1 MKRGNTMEEL
11 KRIIEEKGKVL
22 SDQVLKTDSFLNHS
36 VDPVLMDHIGRDF
49 AGHFRDAGITKV
61 ITIESGGIA
70 PALATAM
77 HLGVPM
83 VFVKKARPV
92 TMTAPLTAT
101 VHSFTKNRDYELCV
115 EQGLIKAEDHVLF
128 IDDFLAN
135 GDAFKGIL
143 TLLDQAQA
151 HLSGAGICIEKP
163 WQHGRKTIR
172 DLGIPLYVLASV
184 KSMSEDGIV
193 WDEPDQ

>member
-1 MKRGNTMEEL
+1 MEEL
-11 KRIIEEKGKVL
+11 KRNIEEKGKVL

-83 VFVKKARPV
+83 VFVKKSQ
-92 TMTAPLTAT
+92 TGDYDCT
-101 VHSFTKNRDYELCV
+101 VDCHR
-115 EQGLIKAEDHVLF
+115 A
-128 IDDFLAN
+128 FLYQ
-135 GDAFKGIL
+135 KQRL
-143 TLLDQAQA
+143 
-151 HLSGAGICIEKP
+151 
-163 WQHGRKTIR
+163 
-172 DLGIPLYVLASV
+172 
-184 KSMSEDGIV
+184 
-193 WDEPDQ
+193 